1 MNVGE
6 LLEIL
11 EGVDPEVEIHFAS
24 QPHYPLDFNVG
35 TAVVVDML
43 AEESD
48 YEDFVDG
55 SHEPSQD
62 EQESEYTYPASR
74 YTLYLTEGH
83 TQEYLS
89 GFVAQAIGWR

>member
-35 TAVVVDML
+35 TAVMVDMS
-43 AEESD
+43 AEESDD
-48 YEDFVDG
+48 YEDFVDN
-55 SHEPSQD
+55 SHEPSLD

-89 GFVAQAIGWR
+89 GFVALALS